1 MESCAAVEKE
11 VDKVIT
17 KFSSINE
24 HSQRVLSDVTTFI
37 EQLRKSIA
45 EGGFLISKLFDTY
58 KFILGLNKKV
68 NNKPYSFNICLQKA
82 F

>member
-45 EGGFLISKLFDTY
+45 EGGFLISKLFDT
-58 KFILGLNKKV
+58 
-68 NNKPYSFNICLQKA
+68 
-82 F
+82 